1 MFLQVFSENMGKKSE
16 PQVTVCLQGVNWT
29 RTFKPDLVKLN
40 MTHPDNDVAAP
51 HEEKTV
57 PVAFNADG
65 CGSRTCRIMSIS
77 ISEPLACPLPGTEKK
92 QSKGFMTVS
101 DKHQFKCDI

>member
-1 MFLQVFSENMGKKSE
+1 MGPVGKRTATARSPTYQCCIASQVYYNRSGIPIELGGEVFSENMGKKSE

-57 PVAFNADG
+57 PDLQEG
-65 CGSRTCRIMSIS
+65 PYSYHPC
-77 ISEPLACPLPGTEKK
+77 
-92 QSKGFMTVS
+92 
-101 DKHQFKCDI
+101 